1 MNKNNHETQRQ
12 KIRADLLKFEACI
25 YTPQVP
31 RQGLQEYVPPS
42 GPEVPVAAG
51 GECIASPPVLPL
63 DFTPGQEWR
72 ALIRSSYKPQG
83 EETGGIRLDTLIQ
96 AIAESGQEMLPLL
109 RTLREKAAGNPRL
122 SQVVSA
128 LQDRLANEAA
138 PLGPSLAPREKE
150 VLELAARGQSNA
162 DIARILN
169 LRTITVA
176 KALSRAYRKLDA
188 KNRTDA
194 VHKWMLRSRPASPS
208 APQL

>member
-1 MNKNNHETQRQ
+1 MDKNNHETQRQ
-12 KIRADLLKFEACI
+12 KMRADRLKFQACI

-31 RQGLQEYVPPS
+31 RQGLQEYVPTS
-42 GPEVPVAAG
+42 GPQVPVAAE

-63 DFTPGQEWR
+63 DFTPGQEWQ
-72 ALIRSSYKPQG
+72 ALIRSSSKRQG
-83 EETGGIRLDTLIQ
+83 AETGKIRLDTLIQ

-109 RTLREKAAGNPRL
+109 RTLREKAAADPRL
-122 SQVVSA
+122 SEVVTA
-128 LQDRLANEAA
+128 LQDRLDNEAP

-162 DIARILN
+162 DIARKLN

-188 KNRTDA
+188 RNRTDA
-194 VHKWMLRSRPASPS
+194 VHKWMLRSRSGS
-208 APQL
+208 HSSPQL